1 VVTTQRD
8 ELLADGA
15 PAVGLSL
22 ALLGVRDDPLHL
34 VARGRAAVGV
44 ATLAGVNQT
53 LDAARDRVLPV
64 VVRVRLAVRVA
75 CRNKIKLV
83 LVNLKLVKVKLRKF

>member
-1 VVTTQRD
+1 
-8 ELLADGA
+8 
-15 PAVGLSL
+15 
-22 ALLGVRDDPLHL
+22 VRDDPLHL

-53 LDAARDRVLPV
+53 LDATRDRVLPV

-83 LVNLKLVKVKLRKF
+83 LAKKNY